1 MIHLFLK
8 PILVSRGIDRP
19 YDYLVN
25 SGFSP
30 ADARELLN
38 NDISNYTIAQ
48 VIKLCEVLHCSPAE
62 LLHSTGKIVNMS
74 DANLL
79 SALKRSSKA
88 SNWLRNLKE
97 SSLQDLSKL
106 KEMVRTYKNRLV

>member
-48 VIKLCEVLHCSPAE
+48 VIKLCEVLHCSPAD

-79 SALKRSSKA
+79 SALKRSNKA

-106 KEMVRTYKNRLV
+106 KEMVKTYKNRLV